1 MQINRYPQ
9 RKSIW
14 QILLIAIR
22 YATVIVASV
31 YVIDVSGQLAFHMA
45 IPMRG
50 NSSADVGVA
59 VYEHPERGV
68 MLWLVVF
75 PLLSYVSLFLIKRT
89 LCKNSNLPYWIGGIA
104 SIPCALFYLWF
115 LNW

>member
-1 MQINRYPQ
+1 MNPNPQ

-14 QILLIAIR
+14 QMLLITIR
-22 YATVIVASV
+22 YATVIVASL

-45 IPMRG
+45 IPMQG
-50 NSSADVGVA
+50 KSSADVGVA
-59 VYEHPERGV
+59 VYEHSERGV
-68 MLWLVVF
+68 ALWLVVF
-75 PLLSYVSLFLIKRT
+75 PMFSYVFLFLIKQA

-104 SIPCALFYLWF
+104 SIPCTLFYLWF